1 MKKPDTTGFSK
12 ELLDGQW
19 VLLQIPNCMHDW
31 TLGSLEK
38 LLLLLENERR
48 VQTFKMI
55 YPWQKD

>member
-1 MKKPDTTGFSK
+1 MKMPDTTGFSK

-38 LLLLLENERR
+38 LLLLLLLLLLENEGR
-48 VQTFKMI
+48 V
-55 YPWQKD
+55 